1 LFFFRR
7 RSLTVGGGT
16 IISCT
21 SPKPKRDSLILL
33 QERYS
38 GSTTPHSGCYHLSSS
53 DSKHVEFIRE
63 PGDTITPVLHIG
75 RGTKS
80 VPIYFIQ

>member
-1 LFFFRR
+1 MFFFRR